1 MGLPVYLVV
10 FLVYR
15 FAAAVNDRFDLR
27 FVESVLAGQHAAVE
41 DAGDEDSR
49 RYFTVEDDVA
59 ALFDS
64 AQSGPRWAMK
74 PAEIWIVGE
83 PLTAISDLNNISSS
97 LRLAPGLTGISA
109 DALQVCFGLS

>member
-49 RYFTVEDDVA
+49 RCFTVEDDVA
-59 ALFDS
+59 ALFHS
-64 AQSGPRWAMK
+64 TQTGTLPTPESSYAWAF
-74 PAEIWIVGE
+74 AEANAE
-83 PLTAISDLNNISSS
+83 RSDLVEVKIG
-97 LRLAPGLTGISA
+97 LRFSPGIKCVFVDG
-109 DALQVCFGLS
+109 LQI